1 MTLKDFAIKISS
13 LKNERFYVLL
23 LAAIQFSHIVDFVVM
38 MPLGPVLMR
47 TLSINPLQFG
57 TLVSSYNISAAVT
70 GLFFGIIADKYDRKF
85 MLQLNFVGFILG
97 TVACG
102 LSTDFETLVIAR
114 IIAGGFGG
122 TLTAVVL
129 AMVSDLIPFERRGS
143 AMGTVMS
150 SFSVASVLGVPI
162 GLFIAEK
169 FDWHFTFYFIAAFST
184 LILILSSLVFP
195 KLSDHIQPSKIK
207 ENLTRLWSLLVRPE
221 YFKSYFLIFAN
232 VFSIFVLIPYLAP
245 FAVKNV
251 GILETDLKYMYFVG
265 GFFTVITAKIVGKYT
280 DRFNPYKVMTFL
292 LILSFIPIYFYSTS
306 GPLPLYMFLV
316 ISTFF
321 MAMVSG
327 RMIPLMTMVSEISE
341 TRDRGTFMGLLNSI
355 RSLGSA
361 VATIFAGIF
370 IFENDRGTLSGFD
383 HVGYFSI
390 FLSFLVIFGCRHV
403 YKILLRIQSE
413 RKAI

>member
-1 MTLKDFAIKISS
+1 
-13 LKNERFYVLL
+13 
-23 LAAIQFSHIVDFVVM
+23 
-38 MPLGPVLMR
+38 MR
-47 TLSINPLQFG
+47 TLSITPLQFG

-85 MLQLNFVGFILG
+85 MLQLNFIGFILG
-97 TVACG
+97 TIACG

-129 AMVSDLIPFERRGS
+129 AMVSDLIPFERRGN

-169 FDWHFTFYFIAAFST
+169 FDWHYTFYFIAAFSF
-184 LILILSSLVFP
+184 LVFLLSNLVFP
-195 KLSDHIQPSKIK
+195 KLADHIQPTRIK
-207 ENLTRLWSLLVRPE
+207 ENLTRLWSLLIKPD
-221 YFKSYFLIFAN
+221 YLKSYLLIFVN

-265 GFFTVITAKIVGKYT
+265 GFFTVITAKVVGKYT
-280 DRFNPYKVMTFL
+280 DKFNPYKVMTFL
-292 LILSFIPIYFYSTS
+292 LVLSFIPIYLYSTAEK
-306 GPLPLYMFLV
+306 LPLGIFLI

-321 MAMVSG
+321 MTMVSG
-327 RMIPLMTMVSEISE
+327 RMIPLMTMVSEISA
-341 TRDRGTFMGLLNSI
+341 TKDRGTFMGLLNSI

-361 VATIFAGIF
+361 IATIFAGVF
-370 IFENDRGTLSGFD
+370 IYENDVGTLSGFD
-383 HVGYFSI
+383 QVGYFSI
-390 FLSFLVIFGCRHV
+390 FLSFLIIFGCKHV
-403 YKILLRIQSE
+403 YKILLKVQCE
-413 RKAI
+413 RKSA